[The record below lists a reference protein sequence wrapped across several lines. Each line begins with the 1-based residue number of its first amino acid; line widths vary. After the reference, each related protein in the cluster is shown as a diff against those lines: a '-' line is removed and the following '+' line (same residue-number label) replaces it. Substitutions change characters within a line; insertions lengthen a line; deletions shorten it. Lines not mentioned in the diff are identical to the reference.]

1 MIKKKNKQKNPQ
13 KNVFLHIGGEM
24 MDRLEEDVF
33 VLYQR
38 LYHLPLVADVIQC
51 CHGVKVRRTH
61 QSGTKDDPQILCVHQ
76 VILLIL
82 CHPKHNH
89 QGTMDQNYKLK

>member
-1 MIKKKNKQKNPQ
+1 
-13 KNVFLHIGGEM
+13 
-24 MDRLEEDVF
+24 MDRLEEDIF

-51 CHGVKVRRTH
+51 CHGVEVWRTH
-61 QSGTKDDPQILCVHQ
+61 QSGTEDDPQILCVHQ

-82 CHPKHNH
+82 CHPKHTPRYN
-89 QGTMDQNYKLK
+89 GSELLYEARTNFYISVMIS